1 MYRLACIGFLS
12 LLIPFSGFAQSR
24 RELEKKRKKVQ
35 EEIQYTRGIL
45 QKTSAQKSATLHKI
59 GALNRI
65 IDQQAEVIKDL
76 NTELSEADKE
86 INQQNETLEQLK
98 ASYQAERLK
107 LRKTVLKAY
116 KGRKS
121 ANQLAF
127 VFAASSFRQAVRR
140 MYYLSRLS
148 DFRKQQIG
156 LLESKAAE
164 VKNGLE
170 TLEEVRQ
177 EKNGILLAEKQEKQQ
192 LETDKQQKTKLV
204 QSLAGKEAELRKKI
218 KQNEKAVAKLNSAI
232 SAMIAREIAAAKKRA
247 REQTGKDNT
256 TTTASA
262 RKTAGGKS
270 SRASGSI
277 LLTPEARLISDNF
290 ESGKGSLPWP
300 VERGYISQYFG
311 VHAHPDLAGIT
322 LVNNGV
328 DITTSGGSTARAVF
342 KGTVSAIL
350 EIPGQEKAVLLNHGE
365 YYTVYSRLSQVYVS
379 RGQQVEAKQALG
391 TVWTDDE
398 SKTILQF
405 QLWQGQSKLNPA
417 GWLTSR

>member
-1 MYRLACIGFLS
+1 MFRLACIGFLS
-12 LLIPFSGFAQSR
+12 LLIPFSGLAQSR

-59 GALNRI
+59 GAINRI

-76 NTELSEADKE
+76 NIELSEADKE
-86 INQQNETLEQLK
+86 IDIQNETLEELK
-98 ASYQAERLK
+98 ASYQSERLK

-148 DFRKQQIG
+148 DYRKQQIG

-192 LETDKQQKTKLV
+192 LESDKQQKTKLV

-247 REQTGKDNT
+247 REQTGRDNT
-256 TTTASA
+256 TRTAASP
-262 RKTAGGKS
+262 KSSGGKA
-270 SRASGSI
+270 SRTSGTI

-379 RGQQVEAKQALG
+379 RGQQVESKQALG

>member
-1 MYRLACIGFLS
+1 MFRLACIGFLS
-12 LLIPFSGFAQSR
+12 LLIPFSGLAQSR

-59 GALNRI
+59 GAINRI

-76 NTELSEADKE
+76 NIELSEADKE
-86 INQQNETLEQLK
+86 IDIQNETLEELK
-98 ASYQAERLK
+98 ASYQSERLK
-107 LRKTVLKAY
+107 LRKTILKAY

-148 DFRKQQIG
+148 DYRKQQIG

-192 LETDKQQKTKLV
+192 LESDKQQKTKLV

-247 REQTGKDNT
+247 REQTGRDNT
-256 TTTASA
+256 SRTSASP
-262 RKTAGGKS
+262 KSSGGKA
-270 SRASGSI
+270 SRTSGTI
-277 LLTPEARLISDNF
+277 QLTPKARLISDNF

-379 RGQQVEAKQALG
+379 RGQQVESKQALG

>member
-1 MYRLACIGFLS
+1 MFRLACIGFLS
-12 LLIPFSGFAQSR
+12 LLIPFSGLAQSR

-45 QKTSAQKSATLHKI
+45 QKTSAEKSATLHKI

-76 NTELSEADKE
+76 NTELSEADNE
-86 INQQNETLEQLK
+86 ISKQTETLEQLK
-98 ASYQAERLK
+98 ESYQSERLK
-107 LRKTVLKAY
+107 LRKTILKAY

-121 ANQLAF
+121 ANRLAF
-127 VFAASSFRQAVRR
+127 VFAAASFRQAVRR

-148 DFRKQQIG
+148 DYRNQQIG
-156 LLESKAAE
+156 ILQSKAAE

-170 TLEEVRQ
+170 TLEEIRQ
-177 EKNGILLAEKQEKQQ
+177 EKNGILVAEKQEKQQ

-218 KQNEKAVAKLNSAI
+218 KQNEKAIAKLNSAI

-247 REQTGKDNT
+247 REQAKRDNAN
-256 TTTASA
+256 TASA
-262 RKTAGGKS
+262 ARKSTGSSVAKS
-270 SRASGSI
+270 SGAI

-328 DITTSGGSTARAVF
+328 DITTAGGSKARAVF

-379 RGQQVEAKQALG
+379 RGQQVEAKQVLG

-417 GWLTSR
+417 GWLTSH

>member
-1 MYRLACIGFLS
+1 MFRLACIGFLS
-12 LLIPFSGFAQSR
+12 LLIPFSGLAQSR

-45 QKTSAQKSATLHKI
+45 QKTSEQKSATLHKI
-59 GALNRI
+59 GAINRI

-76 NTELSEADKE
+76 NIELSEADKE
-86 INQQNETLEQLK
+86 IDIQNETLEELK
-98 ASYQAERLK
+98 ASYQSERLK

-148 DFRKQQIG
+148 DYRKQQIG

-192 LETDKQQKTKLV
+192 LESDKQQKTKLV

-247 REQTGKDNT
+247 REQTGRDNT
-256 TTTASA
+256 SRTSASP
-262 RKTAGGKS
+262 KSSGGKA
-270 SRASGSI
+270 SRTSGTI

-379 RGQQVEAKQALG
+379 RGQQVESKQALG

>member
-1 MYRLACIGFLS
+1 MYRLACIGFLL

-65 IDQQAEVIKDL
+65 INQQAEVIKDL

>member
-1 MYRLACIGFLS
+1 MFRLACIGFLS
-12 LLIPFSGFAQSR
+12 LLIPFSGLAQSR
-24 RELEKKRKKVQ
+24 RELEKNRKKVQ

-59 GALNRI
+59 GAINRI

-76 NTELSEADKE
+76 NIELSEADKE
-86 INQQNETLEQLK
+86 IDIQNETLEELK
-98 ASYQAERLK
+98 ASYQSERLK

-148 DFRKQQIG
+148 DYRKQQIG

-192 LETDKQQKTKLV
+192 LESDKQQKTKLV

-247 REQTGKDNT
+247 REQTGRDNT
-256 TTTASA
+256 SRTAASP
-262 RKTAGGKS
+262 KSSGGKA
-270 SRASGSI
+270 SRTSGTI

-379 RGQQVEAKQALG
+379 RGQQVESKQALG

>member
-1 MYRLACIGFLS
+1 MFRLACIGFLS
-12 LLIPFSGFAQSR
+12 LLIPVSGLAQSR

-59 GALNRI
+59 GAINRI

-76 NTELSEADKE
+76 NIELSEADKE
-86 INQQNETLEQLK
+86 IDIQNETLEELK
-98 ASYQAERLK
+98 ASYQSERLK

-148 DFRKQQIG
+148 DYRKQQIG

-192 LETDKQQKTKLV
+192 LESDKQQKTKLV

-247 REQTGKDNT
+247 REQTGRDNT
-256 TTTASA
+256 TRTAASP
-262 RKTAGGKS
+262 KSSGGKA
-270 SRASGSI
+270 SRTSGTI

-379 RGQQVEAKQALG
+379 RGQQVESKQALG

>member
-270 SRASGSI
+270 SRTSGSI

>member
-1 MYRLACIGFLS
+1 MFRLACIGFLS
-12 LLIPFSGFAQSR
+12 LLIPLSGLAQSR

-59 GALNRI
+59 GAINRI

-76 NTELSEADKE
+76 NIELSEADKE
-86 INQQNETLEQLK
+86 IDIQNETLEELK
-98 ASYQAERLK
+98 ASYQSERLK

-148 DFRKQQIG
+148 DYRKQQIG

-192 LETDKQQKTKLV
+192 LESDKQQKTKLV

-247 REQTGKDNT
+247 REQTGRDNT
-256 TTTASA
+256 SRTAASP
-262 RKTAGGKS
+262 KSSGGKA
-270 SRASGSI
+270 SRTSGTI

-379 RGQQVEAKQALG
+379 RGQQVESKQALG

>member
-1 MYRLACIGFLS
+1 MFRFTCICFLLLLPLTGFS
-12 LLIPFSGFAQSR
+12 QSR
-24 RELEKKRKKVQ
+24 KELEKKRKKVQ
-35 EEIQYTRGIL
+35 EEIQYTRNIL

-65 IDQQAEVIKDL
+65 IEKQGEVINDL
-76 NTELSEADKE
+76 KSELSEAEQE
-86 INQQNETLEQLK
+86 INKQSTTLEQLK
-98 ASYQAERLK
+98 ASYNAERLK

-116 KGRKS
+116 KSRKS
-121 ANQLAF
+121 ANKLAF
-127 VFAASSFRQAVRR
+127 VFASASFRQAVRR
-140 MYYLSRLS
+140 MQYLNRLS
-148 DFRKQQIG
+148 DYRKQQIG
-156 LLESKAAE
+156 ILEVKASE
-164 VKNGLE
+164 VKNGLQA
-170 TLEEVRQ
+170 LEEIRQ
-177 EKNGILLAEKQEKQQ
+177 EKNGILLVEKKEQQQ
-192 LETDKQQKTKLV
+192 LETDRSQKTQLV
-204 QSLAGKEAELRKKI
+204 KSLAGKEAELRKKI
-218 KQNEKAVAKLNSAI
+218 KQNEKAVARLNSAI
-232 SAMIAREIAAAKKRA
+232 SAMIAREIAAARKRA
-247 REQTGKDNT
+247 RQQSARDNT
-256 TTTASA
+256 GTAAANPKTTGS
-262 RKTAGGKS
+262 KS
-270 SRASGSI
+270 SRSSGSI
-277 LLTPEARLISDNF
+277 LLTPEARVISDNF
-290 ESGKGSLPWP
+290 ASGRGSLPWP

-328 DITTSGGSTARAVF
+328 DITTAEGSTARAVF

-391 TVWTDDE
+391 RVWTDDE

>member
-1 MYRLACIGFLS
+1 MFRLACIGFLS
-12 LLIPFSGFAQSR
+12 LLIPFSGLAQSR

-59 GALNRI
+59 GAINRI

-76 NTELSEADKE
+76 NIELSEADKE
-86 INQQNETLEQLK
+86 IGIQNETLEELK
-98 ASYQAERLK
+98 ASYQSERLK

-148 DFRKQQIG
+148 DYRKQQIG

-192 LETDKQQKTKLV
+192 LESDKQQKTKLV

-247 REQTGKDNT
+247 REQTGRDNT
-256 TTTASA
+256 SRTSASP
-262 RKTAGGKS
+262 KSSGGKA
-270 SRASGSI
+270 SRTSGTI

-379 RGQQVEAKQALG
+379 RGQQVESKQALG

>member
-290 ESGKGSLPWP
+290 ETGKGSLPWP

>member
-1 MYRLACIGFLS
+1 MFRLACIGFLS
-12 LLIPFSGFAQSR
+12 LLIPFSGLAQSR

-59 GALNRI
+59 GAINRI

-76 NTELSEADKE
+76 NIELSEADKE
-86 INQQNETLEQLK
+86 IDIQNETLEELK
-98 ASYQAERLK
+98 ASYQSERLK

-148 DFRKQQIG
+148 DYRKQQIG

-192 LETDKQQKTKLV
+192 LESDKQQKTKLV

-247 REQTGKDNT
+247 REQTGRDNT
-256 TTTASA
+256 SRTAASP
-262 RKTAGGKS
+262 KSSGGKA
-270 SRASGSI
+270 SRTSGTI

-379 RGQQVEAKQALG
+379 RGQQVESKQALG

>member
-76 NTELSEADKE
+76 KTELSEADKE

>member
-1 MYRLACIGFLS
+1 MFRLACIGFLS
-12 LLIPFSGFAQSR
+12 LLIPFSGLAQSR

-59 GALNRI
+59 GAINRI
-65 IDQQAEVIKDL
+65 IDQQAEAIKDL
-76 NTELSEADKE
+76 NIELSEADKE
-86 INQQNETLEQLK
+86 IDIQNETLEELK
-98 ASYQAERLK
+98 ASYQSERLK

-148 DFRKQQIG
+148 DYRKQQIG

-192 LETDKQQKTKLV
+192 LESDKQQKTKLV

-247 REQTGKDNT
+247 REQTGRDNT
-256 TTTASA
+256 SRTAASP
-262 RKTAGGKS
+262 KSSGGKA
-270 SRASGSI
+270 SRTSGTI

-311 VHAHPDLAGIT
+311 VHTHPDLAGIT

-379 RGQQVEAKQALG
+379 RGQQVESKQALG

>member
-1 MYRLACIGFLS
+1 MFRLACIGFLS
-12 LLIPFSGFAQSR
+12 LLIPFSGLAQSR

-59 GALNRI
+59 GAINRI

-76 NTELSEADKE
+76 NIELSEADKE
-86 INQQNETLEQLK
+86 IDIQNETLEELK
-98 ASYQAERLK
+98 ASYQSERLK
-107 LRKTVLKAY
+107 LRKTILKAY

-148 DFRKQQIG
+148 DYRKQQIG

-192 LETDKQQKTKLV
+192 LESDKQQKTKLV

-247 REQTGKDNT
+247 REQTGRDNT
-256 TTTASA
+256 SRTSASP
-262 RKTAGGKS
+262 KSSGGKA
-270 SRASGSI
+270 SRTSGTI

-379 RGQQVEAKQALG
+379 RGQQVESKQALG

>member
-1 MYRLACIGFLS
+1 MLRLACIGFLS
-12 LLIPFSGFAQSR
+12 LLIPFSGLAQSR

-35 EEIQYTRGIL
+35 QEIQYTRGIL
-45 QKTSAQKSATLHKI
+45 QKTSAEKNATLHKI

-76 NTELSEADKE
+76 NTELSEADNE
-86 INQQNETLEQLK
+86 ISKQTETLEQLK
-98 ASYQAERLK
+98 ESYQSEQLK
-107 LRKTVLKAY
+107 LRKTILKAY

-121 ANQLAF
+121 ANRLAF
-127 VFAASSFRQAVRR
+127 VVAAASFRQAVRR

-148 DFRKQQIG
+148 DYRNQQIG
-156 LLESKAAE
+156 ILQSKAAE

-170 TLEEVRQ
+170 TLEEIRQ
-177 EKNGILLAEKQEKQQ
+177 EKNGILLAEKQEKKQ
-192 LETDKQQKTKLV
+192 LETDKKQKTKLV

-218 KQNEKAVAKLNSAI
+218 KQNEKAIAKLNSAI

-247 REQTGKDNT
+247 REQAKRDNAN
-256 TTTASA
+256 TASA
-262 RKTAGGKS
+262 ARKSTGSSVAKS
-270 SRASGSI
+270 SGAI

-328 DITTSGGSTARAVF
+328 DITTAGGSKARAVF

-379 RGQQVEAKQALG
+379 RGQQVEAKQVLG

>member
-1 MYRLACIGFLS
+1 MFRLACIGFLS
-12 LLIPFSGFAQSR
+12 LLIPFSGLAQSR

-59 GALNRI
+59 GAINRI

-76 NTELSEADKE
+76 NIELSEADKE
-86 INQQNETLEQLK
+86 IDIQNETLEELK
-98 ASYQAERLK
+98 ASYQSERLK

-148 DFRKQQIG
+148 DYRKQQIG

-192 LETDKQQKTKLV
+192 LESDKQQKTKLV

-247 REQTGKDNT
+247 REQTGRDNT
-256 TTTASA
+256 SRTSASP
-262 RKTAGGKS
+262 KSSGGKA
-270 SRASGSI
+270 SRTSGTI

-379 RGQQVEAKQALG
+379 RGQQVESKQALG

>member
-1 MYRLACIGFLS
+1 MFRLACIGFLS
-12 LLIPFSGFAQSR
+12 LLIPFSGLAQSR

-45 QKTSAQKSATLHKI
+45 QKTSEQKSATLHKI
-59 GALNRI
+59 GAINRI

-76 NTELSEADKE
+76 NIELSEADKE
-86 INQQNETLEQLK
+86 IDIQNETLEELK
-98 ASYQAERLK
+98 ASYQSERLK

-148 DFRKQQIG
+148 DYRKQQIG

-192 LETDKQQKTKLV
+192 LESDKQQKTKLV

-247 REQTGKDNT
+247 REQTGRDNT
-256 TTTASA
+256 SRTAASP
-262 RKTAGGKS
+262 KSSGGKA
-270 SRASGSI
+270 SRTSGTI

-379 RGQQVEAKQALG
+379 RGQQVESKQALG

>member
-1 MYRLACIGFLS
+1 MFRLACIGFLS
-12 LLIPFSGFAQSR
+12 LLIPFSGLAQSR

-45 QKTSAQKSATLHKI
+45 QKTSEQKSATLHKI
-59 GALNRI
+59 GAINRI

-76 NTELSEADKE
+76 NIELSEADKE
-86 INQQNETLEQLK
+86 IDIQNETLEELK
-98 ASYQAERLK
+98 ASYQSERLK

-148 DFRKQQIG
+148 DYRKQQIG

-192 LETDKQQKTKLV
+192 LESDKQQKTKLV

-247 REQTGKDNT
+247 REQTGRDNT
-256 TTTASA
+256 TRTAASP
-262 RKTAGGKS
+262 KSSGGKA
-270 SRASGSI
+270 SRTSGTI

-379 RGQQVEAKQALG
+379 RGQQVESKQALG